1 MRNLEGE
8 VAKGKGDFLHKSH
21 VITEYSIA
29 QGWVW
34 PKNESLGII
43 LAYLRVEGW
52 TWPLDQSWRTK
63 TPILP
68 S

>member
-1 MRNLEGE
+1 MLNIYFYFSNNKLLRNLEGE

-34 PKNESLGII
+34 PKNESWGTI
-43 LAYLRVEGW
+43 V
-52 TWPLDQSWRTK
+52 
-63 TPILP
+63 TP
-68 S
+68 